1 MPPSNGCTAAGWR
14 RRSPFQ
20 RPSHD
25 LQLGAHRMQPDQ
37 QPRARRWR
45 GRELVAR
52 TLRALKDKDLVA
64 LTWAGSGQSRGEACP
79 DIRAATQARAGR
91 ASTGHRVIAARAP
104 TRRSA
109 QDAHGAI
116 SASQGLMEWCAGGR
130 TGDDGST
137 QSLGTVIDFC
147 YSGLAFCRMV
157 RDPLHGTR
165 LADRDRSS
173 SPFTSFYL
181 VPAATPR

>member
-37 QPRARRWR
+37 QPRARRRR
-45 GRELVAR
+45 GRGIGGSDATGANGQGPCCAYQV
-52 TLRALKDKDLVA
+52 
-64 LTWAGSGQSRGEACP
+64 GSGQSRGEACP

-116 SASQGLMEWCAGGR
+116 SASQELMEWCAGGR